1 MYSKN
6 VGGFVYQAFRTRT
19 QQLYWSGKIIYCKS
33 FEFFDCPA
41 VLLSSNLLLQ
51 YVCLNEEK

>member
-1 MYSKN
+1 MPLSLKLSKHAHSN
-6 VGGFVYQAFRTRT
+6 CTDLVKLSTANC
-19 QQLYWSGKIIYCKS
+19 LKI
-33 FEFFDCPA
+33 FDCPA